1 MPKQPVLTPQ
11 ADDFPRWYQDVVAKA
26 ELAENGPPRGSMVI
40 RPYAYAMWE
49 LMQADLDRRIKATG
63 AQNVYF
69 PALIPQSYI
78 AREAAHVEGFSHEFW
93 TVTHGGGEELAEP
106 MILRP
111 TSETVFGEYMAKW
124 VQSYRD
130 LPLLLNQWA
139 NIFRWEL
146 RPRLFLRTTEFLW
159 QEGHT
164 VHATQDDAAQYARR
178 ILHSVYA
185 DFMEEVLAIPVLR
198 GRKTAAERFAGAD
211 NTMTC
216 EAMMRDGKALQ
227 MGTSHELGQNFARVF
242 DIKYLSDAGT
252 QELCWTTSWGVT
264 TRMLGGL
271 VMCHGDDAG
280 LRLPPAVAPH
290 QVVVLLVKDEDGA
303 GDTAR
308 KLHDALLAAGV
319 RSRLD
324 DRVDTSFGRRAVD
337 WELKGVPVRLEVGP
351 RELAEGNVGL
361 LRRDS
366 GEKTS
371 VPVDGAVTAVAA
383 AIDAAQRDLLDT
395 ARAWRDE
402 RTTEVA
408 TLEDAAEAAKDG
420 FAKLPLS
427 ALGPDGEARLNESAI
442 TVRCVQRADG
452 TVPDGEDE
460 PDLVAFVAR
469 SY

>member
-1 MPKQPVLTPQ
+1 MAKAPVLTPQ

-40 RPYAYAMWE
+40 RPYAYAIWE
-49 LMQADLDRRIKATG
+49 RMQADMDARIKATG

-69 PALIPQSYI
+69 PSLIPLSYMS
-78 AREAAHVEGFSHEFW
+78 REAAHVEGFSHEFW

-106 MILRP
+106 LILRP
-111 TSETVFGEYMAKW
+111 TSETMFGEDMAKW
-124 VQSYRD
+124 TQSYRD

-164 VHATQDDAAQYARR
+164 AHATREDAARYAHR
-178 ILHSVYA
+178 ILDDVYA
-185 DFMEEVLAIPVLR
+185 AFMEDVLAIPVLR
-198 GRKTAAERFAGAD
+198 GRKTEKERFAGAI

-216 EAMMRDGKALQ
+216 EAMMGDGKALQ

-242 DIKYLSDAGT
+242 DIKYLDDAGS
-252 QELCWTTSWGVT
+252 QQLCWTTSWGVS
-264 TRMLGGL
+264 TRMVGGL
-271 VMCHGDDAG
+271 IMCHGDDDG

-290 QVVVLLVKDEDGA
+290 QVVVLLVKDDGA
-303 GDTAR
+303 AGETAR
-308 KLHDALLAAGV
+308 KLHEALLAAGV

-351 RELAEGNVGL
+351 RDLAEGHVGIM
-361 LRRDS
+361 RRDT
-366 GEKTS
+366 GEKELLG
-371 VPVDGAVTAVAA
+371 VDAAVGRAVALLADVQRALFDA
-383 AIDAAQRDLLDT
+383 AIARRDARTADAAT
-395 ARAWRDE
+395 VE
-402 RTTEVA
+402 E
-408 TLEDAAEAAKDG
+408 AAEAAKDG
-420 FAKLPLS
+420 FARIPWS
-427 ALGPDGEARLNESAI
+427 VLGTAGEAKLAESAV
-442 TVRCVQRADG
+442 TVRCLQRADG
-452 TVPDGEDE
+452 SVPDSEDE

>member
-1 MPKQPVLTPQ
+1 MPKAPVLTPR

-49 LMQADLDRRIKATG
+49 LMVAELDRRIKVTG
-63 AQNVYF
+63 AENVYF

-164 VHATQDDAAQYARR
+164 VHATREDAAQYARR
-178 ILHSVYA
+178 ILDFVYA
-185 DFMEEVLAIPVLR
+185 GFMEEVLAIPVLR

-216 EAMMRDGKALQ
+216 EAMMGDGKALQ

-242 DIKYLSDAGT
+242 DIKYLDSSGS
-252 QELCWTTSWGVT
+252 QQLCWTTSWGVT

-280 LRLPPAVAPH
+280 LRLPPGIAPH

-303 GDTAR
+303 GETAR
-308 KLHDALLAAGV
+308 KLHEELLANGV
-319 RSRLD
+319 RSKLD

-351 RELAEGNVGL
+351 RELAAGNVGL
-361 LRRDS
+361 LRRDT
-366 GEKTS
+366 GEKSS
-371 VPVDGAVTAVAA
+371 VGIDGAVAA
-383 AIDAAQRDLLDT
+383 ARAALDAVHSSLYGEALALRE
-395 ARAWRDE
+395 ARTVDVSSIE
-402 RTTEVA
+402 
-408 TLEDAAEAAKDG
+408 AAIEAAKEG
-420 FAKLPLS
+420 FARIPVS
-427 ALGPDGEARLNESAI
+427 VLGTDGESRLGEHAI
-442 TVRCVQRADG
+442 TVRCLQRADG
-452 TVPDGEDE
+452 AVPDADDE